1 MRREGEG
8 EGAVPPPNQRL
19 DKGELKWIVCK
30 CLRFT
35 FFLRMGRNLRR
46 RGYTSAPQPVAKTHG
61 QAGSPRDSAVRRG
74 RLDHAGGKNKIPKK
88 KVRAVRLNVASVRK
102 KRHNDG
108 TVGTRS
114 AQSAKLFISFLFSL
128 SVLLPASG
136 FFPPSFNLTVIHLF
150 HNFLPFLNRLFV
162 A

>member
-1 MRREGEG
+1 MFDVDFFSPHGPK
-8 EGAVPPPNQRL
+8 PPSARL
-19 DKGELKWIVCK
+19 HKRSLPSR
-30 CLRFT
+30 L
-35 FFLRMGRNLRR
+35 
-46 RGYTSAPQPVAKTHG
+46 
-61 QAGSPRDSAVRRG
+61 PRLTG
-74 RLDHAGGKNKIPKK
+74 RLAARGTRLCTGVARITQGEKIRSKK

-114 AQSAKLFISFLFSL
+114 AKSAKLFISFLFSL

-136 FFPPSFNLTVIHLF
+136 FFPPSFNPTVIHLF